1 METAADLRAAGATWE
16 TAARQV
22 GRDPT
27 LLMRWARHYREEWQQ
42 LYREAEE
49 RLARRASDEARA
61 VLRTLFR
68 AASAKVR
75 RAVADKLA
83 QRRHD
88 EKAREAPSNPKAD
101 RLAYLDFV
109 EKMSDEQLQ
118 QYLLE
123 FVADIR
129 ADGGD
134 SGAAKLLAPQGSA
147 G

>member
-1 METAADLRAAGATWE
+1 M
-16 TAARQV
+16 
-22 GRDPT
+22 
-27 LLMRWARHYREEWQQ
+27 
-42 LYREAEE
+42 
-49 RLARRASDEARA
+49 
-61 VLRTLFR
+61 LRTLFR

-75 RAVADKLA
+75 LAAADKLA
-83 QRRHD
+83 RHRHD

-134 SGAAKLLAPQGSA
+134 AGAAKLLAPQGSA

>member
-1 METAADLRAAGATWE
+1 METAAELRAAGATWE

-49 RLARRASDEARA
+49 RLARRASDEARSM
-61 VLRTLFR
+61 LRTLFR
-68 AASAKVR
+68 AASPKVR

-83 QRRHD
+83 QRRRD
-88 EKAREAPSNPKAD
+88 EKAKEAPSNPQAD
-101 RLAYLDFV
+101 RLAYLAFV
-109 EKMSDEQLQ
+109 EQMTDEQLQ
-118 QYLLE
+118 QYLLA

-134 SGAAKLLAPQGSA
+134 SGVAKQLAPQANA

>member
-27 LLMRWARHYREEWQQ
+27 LLIRWARHYREEWQG

-49 RLARRASDEARA
+49 RWARRASDEGRA
-61 VLRTLFR
+61 MLRTLFR

-88 EKAREAPSNPKAD
+88 EKVREAPPDLHAEQS
-101 RLAYLDFV
+101 AYLAFV
-109 EKMSDEQLQ
+109 EQMTDEQLQ